1 MLKKTLIGLGS
12 LLGLLVFAIVV
23 LSSLVDEA
31 EIFTLLSDSVEKE
44 TESKLIIG
52 EDSAL
57 SFFPTLGL
65 NLAGVQLIPNN
76 PANSSVEADQV
87 EVGVTLSSLLAGT
100 IEIKTVKA
108 VGLKTTIIQTS
119 DTPSETSKKRTDEE
133 LEAYYAEK
141 RTELEAGVTG
151 EGLPPIPLD
160 LEIGILEINDSAIT
174 MHDPKSNSSQTIEI
188 VDLIVQ
194 DLNTLGEPTAVSGSI
209 SISGET
215 NIGSEIQAELVIDLS
230 GNMIQLS
237 DVNLELTGVTP
248 EILLIKASGELDL
261 TKEAA
266 ELNIEVT
273 TDKMTALGAIRR
285 TSKQSPEI
293 EMELAINLIDA
304 AMLVPNSNKSGT
316 STQVTKNSSSTESS
330 ANSNNIQ
337 DEPLPLDALR
347 NLDLKAQLEIDQ
359 VSIGPNVLKEVGASL
374 RIVEGVLTLSEV
386 SAQFNGGFLSLESQ
400 LDAKYNRAIF
410 STEGGLEGI
419 DFNQVATSY
428 GAPGVI
434 TGSGGISLSLSSS
447 GSTQN
452 EMIRNLTGPVNIKT
466 SGVTLQRISLEKT
479 MCQGIALVNK
489 KLLSGSFPNNTE
501 FASLDANLQ
510 FADGTAKIG
519 PFSADLASLNL
530 VGGGKFDL
538 VSNDFALGLEGT
550 IFESIGELDPACVL
564 DSKYTNLIWPM
575 NCKGNLSG
583 DSSKWCKVDTA
594 NVLAQFAKETVKDE
608 AKKKAKTYLKK
619 LFGG

>member
-119 DTPSETSKKRTDEE
+119 DRPSETSKKRTDEE

-174 MHDPKSNSSQTIEI
+174 MHDPKSNSYQTIEI

-209 SISGET
+209 SISGES

-285 TSKQSPEI
+285 TPNQSPEI
-293 EMELAINLIDA
+293 EMELAINLIDV

-316 STQVTKNSSSTESS
+316 SSQLTKNSSSTESS
-330 ANSNNIQ
+330 TNSKNIQ

-428 GAPGVI
+428 GAPDVI
-434 TGSGGISLSLSSS
+434 TGSGGISLNLSSS

-519 PFSADLASLNL
+519 PFSADLASLKL